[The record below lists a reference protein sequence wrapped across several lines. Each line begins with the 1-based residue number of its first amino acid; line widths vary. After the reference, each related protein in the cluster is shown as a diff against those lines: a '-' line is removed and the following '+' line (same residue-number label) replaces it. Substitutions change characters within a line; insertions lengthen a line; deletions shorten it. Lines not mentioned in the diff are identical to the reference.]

1 MPGVCHCPVPRVSTT
16 TLTAGVEP
24 TICISR
30 RSLLARAPLVLS
42 RSVPFWKTITVYL
55 AMAPVAAGGVGAGV
69 GAGDGRAGQLMDCGP
84 ASTRKAP
91 R

>member
-1 MPGVCHCPVPRVSTT
+1 M
-16 TLTAGVEP
+16 
-24 TICISR
+24 
-30 RSLLARAPLVLS
+30 VLS